1 MKIAHLYIVS
11 VPDTSTL
18 VTAVAAAV
26 SVVVVVGK
34 NILGAV
40 AAAGVAEAQ
49 EVAVAVLTSSG
60 KPGLTMV
67 AEAVVMSLG
76 HEGSTRTEN
85 ETH

>member
-34 NILGAV
+34 NILPPAV
-40 AAAGVAEAQ
+40 AGVAEAQ